1 MSPLAFVL
9 RANHPTRQNQGCLG
23 LQGLGKM
30 PRPFLSHTTLSSQRV
45 LSGLGVSFARIRP
58 VSTVGDGP
66 LRRS

>member
-45 LSGLGVSFARIRP
+45 LSGLGASFCTVAARTRECW
-58 VSTVGDGP
+58 T
-66 LRRS
+66 